1 MTAKKRKSRS
11 RRPLRFLRKWLHQT
25 LFDRGSA
32 KTLLFVF
39 GCQRSG
45 TTVFTQLFQNDLA
58 SKIYGEKGLSREEGD
73 DRDRRFRLL
82 PLPEIARRTAAERAT
97 LLVSKP
103 LVESQ
108 NAQQILDALPEA
120 RAVWMVRR
128 FRDVAYS
135 SQRRF
140 SRETAMRNMRAL
152 VAPDAEPS
160 FASESVT
167 EDVKRVVQQ
176 YFSEDMSGDDAQILF
191 WFVRNRLFFDQVLED
206 HERVLLC
213 AYEHLVADP
222 EHVMRRVYRFLGRDY
237 PGAVMTAGVHS
248 KSVDRDIK
256 LDATPSLIELCE
268 ALQAKLF
275 DLARV

>member
-1 MTAKKRKSRS
+1 MKKRKSRH
-11 RRPLRFLRKWLHQT
+11 RRPVRFLRKLVYQT
-25 LFDRGSA
+25 LLDRGRA
-32 KTLLFVF
+32 KTTLFVF

-45 TTVFTQLFQNDLA
+45 TTVFTQLFQHDLA
-58 SKIYGEKGLSREEGD
+58 SKVYGEKGLSRNEGD
-73 DRDRRFRLL
+73 ERDRRFRLL
-82 PLPEIARRTAAERAT
+82 PPADIRRRTAGERAS

-108 NAQQILDALPEA
+108 NARQILDALPES
-120 RAVWMVRR
+120 RGVWMVRA

-140 SRETAMRNMRAL
+140 SRETAMRNMRAI
-152 VAPDAEPS
+152 VTSDAETS
-160 FASESVT
+160 FASENVSD
-167 EDVKRVVQQ
+167 DVRKVVER

-191 WFVRNRLFFDQVLED
+191 WFVRNQLYFDQVLEN

-237 PGAVMTAGVHS
+237 PGAAMTAGVHN
-248 KSVDRDIK
+248 KSVDRNIK
-256 LDATPSLIELCE
+256 LDATPALVELCE
-268 ALQAKLF
+268 SLQGKLF
-275 DLARV
+275 SLAKG